1 MSNLIL
7 PYRPLPPEGTGV
19 LATRLDDVLA
29 RLPGLGIRLNPA
41 SRLPQAARLLR
52 SVEEANAYPSSE
64 PDLLRVTNAVKAA
77 FNFVRVIDAIRSPGP
92 PGMLE
97 SLRRAAKGTLDDAGP
112 TPAHRAQSE
121 LFFGVAT
128 VAGGAKT
135 GAPKPGG
142 RKTPDFVTEVD
153 TLRYSVEVKRPGS
166 VNTVQD
172 KVAEAVRQ
180 IRGYK
185 PYPGLVALDFSD
197 LLPDVFGIRY
207 VPTAESRNQ
216 QAFRA
221 AYNLAREYV
230 IRHSSEAGYSRVALL
245 ICFAESFLWTIP
257 NPYPVPHSAFMLY
270 AEVFLRASEGLI
282 VDQSRKLRVNIVR
295 GFKEMGGHIRRLVRV
310 P

>member
-52 SVEEANAYPSSE
+52 AVEEANAYPSAE

-180 IRGYK
+180 IRAGTSRIQ
-185 PYPGLVALDFSD
+185 A
-197 LLPDVFGIRY
+197 LLPS
-207 VPTAESRNQ
+207 TSRTC
-216 QAFRA
+216 FRTSSVSNMCLPPRA
-221 AYNLAREYV
+221 GTNRHFEPRTTLHVSTLFVTHRKLV
-230 IRHSSEAGYSRVALL
+230 IRAWLS
-245 ICFAESFLWTIP
+245 
-257 NPYPVPHSAFMLY
+257 
-270 AEVFLRASEGLI
+270 
-282 VDQSRKLRVNIVR
+282 
-295 GFKEMGGHIRRLVRV
+295 
-310 P
+310 